1 MKVRFVGLKLACLR
15 RSNVCCCSS
24 TYVVFCFSCVPPQCL
39 IDNEYRIFVLRNV
52 VVDVRICAVL
62 HPTSILLVTTARRL
76 VRTFFAETRQ
86 LHLLV
91 IE

>member
-1 MKVRFVGLKLACLR
+1 MLDR
-15 RSNVCCCSS
+15 
-24 TYVVFCFSCVPPQCL
+24 YEYCF
-39 IDNEYRIFVLRNV
+39 FVLRNG

-62 HPTSILLVTTARRL
+62 HRTSILLVTTARRL
-76 VRTFFAETRQ
+76 VRTSFAVTHQ

>member
-1 MKVRFVGLKLACLR
+1 LLLFINVRRLLLFV
-15 RSNVCCCSS
+15 RSSS
-24 TYVVFCFSCVPPQCL
+24 MLDRYEYCF
-39 IDNEYRIFVLRNV
+39 FVLRNG

-62 HPTSILLVTTARRL
+62 HRTSILLVTTARRL
-76 VRTFFAETRQ
+76 VRIFFAETRQ

>member
-1 MKVRFVGLKLACLR
+1 
-15 RSNVCCCSS
+15 
-24 TYVVFCFSCVPPQCL
+24 
-39 IDNEYRIFVLRNV
+39 
-52 VVDVRICAVL
+52 VRICAVL
-62 HPTSILLVTTARRL
+62 HATSSLLVTTARRL